1 MSVLSES
8 SWVWAGSLGCSAL
21 QLPGED
27 QQSWPIACDA
37 VQNLVALAAVWVLLS
52 ATQQSLQWHSVELI
66 GYNDEPRGFR
76 VNAGMHTNI

>member
-52 ATQQSLQWHSVELI
+52 ATIPAVALSGVDWIQ
-66 GYNDEPRGFR
+66 
-76 VNAGMHTNI
+76 

>member
-1 MSVLSES
+1 MFGGARIKSES
-8 SWVWAGSLGCSAL
+8 SLVWAIQGSLRCSVW
-21 QLPGED
+21 